1 MHEFSVKDGQLMAK
15 IFKTNVLFEDDSSQ
29 YAAMVDVRL
38 PTQNETLVNSIPLQ
52 LLSKYDTWV
61 PTYDIGAFGGAEGEY
76 YVRVSCQVY
85 NEISDIEFLA
95 NAILA
100 IILHN

>member
-1 MHEFSVKDGQLMAK
+1 MHELAVKAGQLMAK
-15 IFKTNVLFEDDSSQ
+15 IFKTNVLFEDESSR